1 MFNKPVYQK
10 NILEKIFFILLGLSS
25 LGMFL
30 LSDKVIQWR
39 LFLDTNWELSVTWRI
54 ISSFIFT
61 AIFSF

>member
-39 LFLDTNWELSVTWRI
+39 LFLDTNWELSVVKNNI
-54 ISSFIFT
+54 
-61 AIFSF
+61 